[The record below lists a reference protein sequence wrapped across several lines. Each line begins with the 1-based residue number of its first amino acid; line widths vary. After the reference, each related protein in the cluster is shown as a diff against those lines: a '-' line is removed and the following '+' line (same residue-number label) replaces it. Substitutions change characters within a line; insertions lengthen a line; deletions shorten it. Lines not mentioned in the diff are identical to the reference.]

1 MKYKERLQRIYL
13 MGVGG
18 VGMGTL
24 AAMLKSRGYE
34 VAGSD
39 RGEIYS
45 PMKEF
50 LEKHQIKVYK
60 RYDPKNII
68 DFSPDLIIVG
78 NVISTGNPELQML
91 YTLKGVHYISMPEAI
106 KEFFLKDKKVI
117 VIAGT
122 HGKTT
127 TTTLTAWLLYKSG
140 LDPSFFAGGISRDF
154 GSSFRLGEKDWFVIE
169 GDEYDSAF
177 FDKSP
182 KFLHYI
188 PDILGITAI
197 EYDHAD
203 IFPSLE
209 HIKEFFVVYMLSL
222 KRNGIVIYNGE
233 NNDVVDVVKRGKP
246 PASESFSLSG
256 GDWKGEILEV
266 KEDYQRVRIFKN
278 GEAFLEADAK
288 IFGDHNL
295 RNILL
300 ATAIAHHAGASVE
313 GIVEGIESFQGA
325 KRRQEVVYK
334 DKDYILID
342 DFAHHPTAIIET
354 IRSVKMRFPLR
365 RVWAIFEPRSN
376 TSRRQVFQLQFPNA
390 FAEADVTI
398 ISRILERGSVPEE
411 ELLDVEKVV
420 DDIGNHW
427 KKEAYVGA
435 NPDHIVKILKE
446 KSRPG
451 DLFLIMSNG
460 SFGGLKGKIIRWL
473 GEKN

>member
-1 MKYKERLQRIYL
+1 MYNENLKKIYL

-24 AAMLKSRGYE
+24 AAMLKSRGFD

-50 LEKHQIKVYK
+50 LEEHGIKVYK
-60 RYDPKNII
+60 GYDPSNII

-78 NVISTGNPELQML
+78 NVVSSGNPELELLFTM
-91 YTLKGVHYISMPEAI
+91 KGVHYISMPEAI
-106 KEFFLKDKKVI
+106 KEFFLNGRKVI

-127 TTTLTAWLLYKSG
+127 TTTLTAWLLYRSG
-140 LDPSFFAGGISRDF
+140 MDPSFFAGGISRDF
-154 GSSFRLGEKDWFVIE
+154 NSSFRLGEGEWFVIE

-222 KRNGIVIYNGE
+222 KENGVVVYNGD
-233 NNDVVDVVKRGKP
+233 NNDVVDVVERGRP
-246 PASESFSLSG
+246 PVSQSFSLDD
-256 GDWKGEILEV
+256 GDWTGEIVEV
-266 KEDYQRVRIFKN
+266 KEEYQRIRIFHN
-278 GEAFLEADAK
+278 GNLFLEANAR

-295 RNILL
+295 RNIVL
-300 ATAIAHHAGASVE
+300 ATAIAHNAGAPVE
-313 GIVEGIESFQGA
+313 GIISGIESFKGA
-325 KRRQEVVYK
+325 RRRQEIVYR
-334 DKDYILID
+334 DDDYIVVD
-342 DFAHHPTAIIET
+342 DFAHHPTAITET

-390 FAEADVTI
+390 FAEADVSI
-398 ISRILERGSVPEE
+398 VSRIIERGSVPEE
-411 ELLDVEKVV
+411 ELLDVERVV
-420 DDIGNHW
+420 KDIRDHW
-427 KKEAYVGA
+427 KREAYVG
-435 NPDHIVKILKE
+435 NDPDHIVEILKE

-460 SFGGLKGKIIRWL
+460 SFGGLKEKIVRWL
-473 GEKN
+473 RERS